1 LFPLLG
7 IVAVL
12 LGTDAHAGDHPIDVT
27 LLKLNDATPARRR
40 FTLRATLPAERPAGE
55 DPRRI
60 GARVEI
66 AGALPGDGATDM
78 IVLPASLWRGRGKPR
93 GATGFTYV
101 DRGAGTGV
109 RKVVVRFGRHGA
121 SLFIRA
127 GGRNW
132 PYRLTQAQGPV
143 DVRFAIG
150 PDLYCG
156 RVASFVRNEPPRLLG
171 RNAAAPDTCG
181 AATAIRCGDG
191 AADGTEECDDGNSE
205 AGDGCSPACQ
215 LESVSARCAG
225 VPAVSGTGVAT
236 ERVASGLENPVH
248 ITAPALDPN
257 RVFVVEQRG
266 RVRIIENAVL
276 LPGAFLSIE
285 DRVSCCGERG
295 LLSAAF
301 HPDFEANGRLF
312 VNYTDNDGNTIIA
325 RYHVTEDPNRI
336 DPATETRLLMIEQ
349 PFANHNG
356 GQIAFGPDGYLYV
369 GMGDG
374 GSGGDPQRN
383 AQSDATLLGKMLRL
397 DVDVEAPPYHAAPPG
412 NPNASA
418 GGGLGLIWAKGLR
431 NPWRFSFDRG
441 TGDLYIADVGQN
453 AWEEISVQPAASAG
467 GENYGW
473 DVFEGDHCVEPLP
486 PATTCPLPAAFTMPV
501 HEYPNFDNPMVTGQG
516 CSVTGGFVYRGCA
529 MADLRGTYFYAD
541 FCAAFVR
548 TFTGVENGR
557 ALNHADRTTDV
568 DPPGNASIG
577 LVSSFG
583 EDARGELYIAD
594 YDDGEIFRI
603 VPGG

>member
-1 LFPLLG
+1 LL
-7 IVAVL
+7 AL
-12 LGTDAHAGDHPIDVT
+12 LGTITVPLGSDAQAADHPIDVI
-27 LLKLNDATPARRR
+27 LLKINDATAARRR
-40 FTLRATLPAERPAGE
+40 FTLRATLAAKGPTAD
-55 DPRRI
+55 DPRRV
-60 GARVEI
+60 GARLEI
-66 AGALPGDGATDM
+66 AGSLPGDGATEM

-93 GATGFTYV
+93 GTTGFTYV
-101 DRGAGTGV
+101 DRGASTGV
-109 RKVVVRFGRHGA
+109 RKVVVRFGPEGT
-121 SLFIRA
+121 SLLIRA
-127 GGRNW
+127 GGRKW
-132 PYRLTQAQGPV
+132 PYRVTQAQGPV

-156 RVASFVRNEPPRLLG
+156 RVATFVRNEPRRLLV
-171 RNAAAPDTCG
+171 RNAAAPETCG
-181 AATAIRCGDG
+181 TATAIRCGDG
-191 AADGTEECDDGNSE
+191 AAEGTEECDDGNNE

-215 LESVSARCAG
+215 LQGASARCAG
-225 VPAVSGTGVAT
+225 VSTVAGTRVAT
-236 ERVASGLENPVH
+236 ERVASGLENPLH

-266 RVRIIENAVL
+266 RVRIIENGVL

-285 DRVSCCGERG
+285 GRVSCCDERG
-295 LLSAAF
+295 LLSIAF
-301 HPDFEANGRLF
+301 HPDFEVNGRLF
-312 VNYTDNDGNTIIA
+312 ANYTDNDGTTVIA

-336 DPATETRLLMIEQ
+336 DPETETRLLTIGQ

-374 GSGGDPQRN
+374 GSGRDPDGN
-383 AQSDATLLGKMLRL
+383 AQNDATLLGKMLRL
-397 DVDVEAPPYHAAPPG
+397 DVDVETPPYHAAPASNPG
-412 NPNASA
+412 ANA
-418 GGGLGLIWAKGLR
+418 GGVLALIWSKGLR

-441 TGDLYIADVGQN
+441 TGDLYIGDVGQN

-473 DVFEGDHCVEPLP
+473 DIFEGDHCVEPPP
-486 PATTCPLPAAFTMPV
+486 PASTCPPLAPFTMPV
-501 HEYPNFDNPMVTGQG
+501 HEYPNFDNPMVAGQG
-516 CSVTGGFVYRGCA
+516 CSVTGGFVYRGCT

-548 TFTGVENGR
+548 TFMGVENGR
-557 ALNHADRTTDV
+557 ALDHADRTADV
-568 DPPGNASIG
+568 DPPGNASID

-583 EDARGELYIAD
+583 EDARGELYVAD
-594 YDDGEIFRI
+594 YGDGEIFKI